1 MKIIKKLFNNVDI
14 VYNIC
19 YIIIK
24 IKENFTSNCLYKKR
38 SVRIDFKPF

>member
-24 IKENFTSNCLYKKR
+24 IKENFTSNCLYKISR
-38 SVRIDFKPF
+38 GNFKMV